1 MAPQVNK
8 DLGFKEHEDI
18 PDILLP
24 LTDSLSAPMV
34 GLAEQE
40 TFSLV

>member
-1 MAPQVNK
+1 MAPKGSK

-24 LTDSLSAPMV
+24 FISSLSAPMI